1 MKKFTPLYFLA
12 SLGAGGIAIAPFAF
26 FNYSVPHSAG
36 LITQSQMPY
45 AGASLWQLLL
55 YRGAEISMIL
65 FTAIHIVLTVLF
77 LIQLINWIKNKRAFR
92 EFIQDPLKNSAI
104 LAPFIS
110 ITMTMNVFIGPVRYF
125 IPQIADNLQ
134 AFMLPALIG
143 WAVIWLALLWTEIK
157 LLTISFTNQFDV
169 SKIHFGWLLHP
180 FALGMVTV
188 TGTGIAALSKN
199 PDIAH
204 TAAFMSLISGTMGL
218 FLLAVKLVAI
228 FKSHFAMHGL
238 PEKQFLPSFL
248 IVVPNLTLYA
258 ISIFRFGH
266 YLEHHQN
273 AELDA
278 YFLIVTTVF
287 FAFEVW
293 YMLFG
298 LSLLSEYLKKDFFK
312 EFYPSQWGLICP
324 LVAFA
329 VLGSFV
335 YATFIPSP
343 ILYYTIII
351 TFIVTVAVFFSLLY
365 KHFKQA

>member
-12 SLGAGGIAIAPFAF
+12 SLGAGGIAVVPFAF
-26 FNYSVPHSAG
+26 FNYSVSHAAG

-45 AGASLWQLLL
+45 VGASLWQFFLF
-55 YRGAEISMIL
+55 RGAEISMIL
-65 FTAIHIVLTVLF
+65 FTAIHIILTAFF
-77 LIQLINWIKNKRAFR
+77 LIQLLIWIKNKRAFH

-134 AFMLPALIG
+134 SFMLPALIG
-143 WAVIWLALLWTEIK
+143 WSVIWIALLWTEIK
-157 LLTISFTNQFDV
+157 LLTISFTNEFDV

-188 TGTGIAALSKN
+188 TGTGIAALAKN
-199 PDIAH
+199 PEIAH
-204 TAAFMSLISGTMGL
+204 TAAFMSLISGSMGL
-218 FLLAVKLVAI
+218 FLLTVKLVSL
-228 FKSHFAMHGL
+228 FKSHFAMRGL

-258 ISIFRFGH
+258 ISFFRFGH
-266 YLEHHQN
+266 YLEQHQN
-273 AELDA
+273 AEMGA
-278 YFLIVTTVF
+278 YFLIVTTTF
-287 FAFEVW
+287 FAFEIW

-335 YATFIPSP
+335 YAAFIPTP
-343 ILYYTIII
+343 FLYFTIII
-351 TFIVTVAVFFSLLY
+351 TFIITVVMFFSLLY